1 MAIKN
6 ELASDSL
13 LTKTKQS
20 KTLSS
25 RTSHRN
31 MSRHVFIS
39 CKLLRMLKKE
49 LEERQQESLY
59 SEMGSETSV
68 VGSAPLK
75 ISFNRCKELLDVLHT
90 DADKKSQLQ
99 NF

>member
-1 MAIKN
+1 
-6 ELASDSL
+6 
-13 LTKTKQS
+13 
-20 KTLSS
+20 
-25 RTSHRN
+25 
-31 MSRHVFIS
+31 
-39 CKLLRMLKKE
+39 MLKKE
-49 LEERQQESLY
+49 LEERQQESLQSLY

-90 DADKKSQLQ
+90 DADKNSQLQ